1 MKRTV
6 VFVKTLWYNVEEF
19 TIDEENKMKKSKSI
33 LLTIFGTMLTGFAI
47 GVFLTPNKIV
57 GGGASGISTILYHT
71 IGIQPGV
78 SFFII
83 NIVFLLIGF
92 KLLGKSFVLKT
103 LLGVSLLSLFTE
115 IFTFIPIYTENLMLA
130 PIFGGVLY
138 GLGIG
143 LSFAAGASTGGT
155 DILGRL
161 VQLKMSFV
169 PIGKMLLFIDGL
181 IILISYF
188 IFRDIELILYGIIAL
203 LVSSFSIDFI
213 IGKLNVSRLA
223 FVITDNGA
231 EIAQKLVTTSPRGV
245 TIIDVEGAYTTTEK
259 KMLFCALKES
269 EAEEFQRK
277 ILEIDPTAF
286 IVFSESQRIK
296 GNGFY
301 LYK

>member
-1 MKRTV
+1 
-6 VFVKTLWYNVEEF
+6 
-19 TIDEENKMKKSKSI
+19 MKKSKSI
-33 LLTIFGTMLTGFAI
+33 LLTILGTMVTGFAI

-71 IGIQPGV
+71 LKIQPGV
-78 SFFII
+78 SFFAI
-83 NIVFLLIGF
+83 NLVFLLIGF
-92 KLLGKSFVLKT
+92 KLLGKNFVFKT
-103 LLGVSLLSLFTE
+103 LLGASLLSVFTE
-115 IFTFIPIYTENLMLA
+115 IFTLIPIYTENLILA
-130 PIFGGVLY
+130 PVFGGVLY

-143 LSFAAGASTGGT
+143 MSFAAGASTGGT

-169 PIGKMLLFIDGL
+169 PIGKMLLFIDGV

-188 IFRDIELILYGIIAL
+188 IFKDVELILYGIISL
-203 LVSSFSIDFI
+203 FISSYSIDFI
-213 IGKLNVSRLA
+213 ISKLNVSRLA
-223 FVITDNGA
+223 FVITDNGE
-231 EIAQKLVTTSPRGV
+231 EIAQKLVSTSPRGV
-245 TIIDVEGAYTTTEK
+245 TIIDVKGAYTDSEK

-269 EAEEFQRK
+269 EAEVFQKK

-301 LYK
+301 LYN